1 MPNNI
6 INLQEAIAQ
15 RNAENAAMAAETFE
29 QGELTQE
36 EREKMEELANKV
48 ETVVTETTPEG
59 TSSSVPLD
67 AYMAGID
74 SEIKQIKDAAGN
86 FVAKGLNVGDI
97 KKTAEEMKRD
107 GQRQAIKA
115 FRDMALETAEDSSY
129 TDDDIIAINNRAIE
143 KIQQYMKVDRLNS
156 DDIIKTFRRLTLR
169 QISEIVPA
177 EFMDIYVR
185 PNEVLANNLPA
196 KERLLATLGYLSVT
210 GPEMDYLNEYIDHEN
225 KLMMLS
231 HKMIEC
237 SLNVTEV
244 LQSKESLVDLI
255 KQANA
260 LAPQNPNSPWSKYIK
275 GGPNKVHSEF
285 AQKAVVTKLLR
296 DAYVQ
301 LQREYQDDPECVAE
315 IQEQIDESDQKYL
328 IYTRIT
334 NLDLMRE
341 LWGIL
346 KDRLRDNKKMNYQG
360 LQREAIAAM
369 DRIRRAKQN
378 VSFPIYADGKPG
390 NNRPEVLF
398 KMYMDQYPSL
408 LAACN
413 TTIKAVR
420 EKDPDGVV
428 GIEDIQPIEIEGIP
442 NEKVHEMFAMMLLIL
457 FGRIMKKLSPNDQTK
472 YQAIELDM
480 YFTMYCKLITDVYL
494 MDEVWYMMMPFVKYA
509 IETWPAPKGKGKKS

>member
-1 MPNNI
+1 
-6 INLQEAIAQ
+6 
-15 RNAENAAMAAETFE
+15 MAAETF
-29 QGELTQE
+29 TQE
-36 EREKMEELANKV
+36 DLTPEEKAKIEEFANRV

-59 TSSSVPLD
+59 TSSSIPLD
-67 AYMAGID
+67 AYMNGID
-74 SEIKQIKDAAGN
+74 SEIKQIRDAAGN

-97 KKTAEEMKRD
+97 KKTAEEMKLD

-115 FRDMALETAEDSSY
+115 FRDMALETDDDASY
-129 TDDDIIAINNRAIE
+129 SDDDIIAINNRAIA
-143 KIQQYMKVDRLNS
+143 KIQEYLKTDRLNS
-156 DDIIKTFRRLTLR
+156 EDIIKAFRKLTLK
-169 QISEIVPA
+169 QIAEIIPA

-185 PNEVLANNLPA
+185 PKEVLANSLPA

-244 LQSKESLVDLI
+244 LQSKESLVDLV
-255 KQANA
+255 KRANE
-260 LAPQNPNSPWSKYIK
+260 LAPQDPTSPWTKYIK

-285 AQKAVVTKLLR
+285 AQKAVVTELLR
-296 DAYVQ
+296 DAYVK
-301 LQREYQDDPECVAE
+301 LMREYQDDPECVAE
-315 IQEQIDESDQKYL
+315 IQEQIDESNQKYL

-334 NLDLMRE
+334 NLDLMKE
-341 LWGIL
+341 LWNIL
-346 KDRLRDNKKMNYQG
+346 TDRLRANKKMNYQG
-360 LQREAIAAM
+360 LQREAISAM

-390 NNRPEVLF
+390 NNKPEVLF
-398 KMYMDQYPSL
+398 KMYMDQYPTL
-408 LAACN
+408 LDACN

-420 EKDPDGVV
+420 EKDPDGMV
-428 GIEDIQPIEIEGIP
+428 GFEDIQPIEIEGIP
-442 NEKVHEMFAMMLLIL
+442 NAKVHEMFAIMLLIL
-457 FGRIMKKLSPNDQTK
+457 FGRIMKRLTPNDQTK

-494 MDEVWYMMMPFVKYA
+494 MDDVWTMMRPFIQYA
-509 IETWPAPKGKGKKS
+509 IETWPEGKGKK